1 MKICNKFLH
10 YMFYLYTIGVDIWS
24 SMATKK
30 IKNPKWGAKWSN
42 THCKGSQKIIFA
54 PNMEFQTLEVHKLV

>member
-30 IKNPKWGAKWSN
+30 IKN
-42 THCKGSQKIIFA
+42 
-54 PNMEFQTLEVHKLV
+54 